1 MKVWRAITSPWL
13 EVVAMRKLLTAN
25 FFRLWKNK
33 IFWTEIGSTALF
45 SVFIVIANYSPE
57 VQATENRLY
66 LDDVFFTMYQ
76 ILGFILAAGIS
87 LIVGTEY
94 SDGTIRNKLTVGSTR
109 TQVYFSNLIASAILS
124 CFVLIVH
131 GIITYVIGYFLFGSF
146 QMQVGQV
153 VTALLCALLTSFVFS
168 ALFVA
173 IAMNCPNKAITA
185 VVSLLLVLGL
195 VYLSSAI
202 GNALTEPEMTY
213 DGITITMDGV
223 QFGEEIQNPA
233 HVDGFNR
240 TLYEFVYDLLP
251 TGQLIQMY
259 CQDFSRC
266 ARWPVFSMVLFV
278 LITAIGFLAFRK
290 RDIR

>member
-1 MKVWRAITSPWL
+1 
-13 EVVAMRKLLTAN
+13 
-25 FFRLWKNK
+25 
-33 IFWTEIGSTALF
+33 
-45 SVFIVIANYSPE
+45 
-57 VQATENRLY
+57 
-66 LDDVFFTMYQ
+66 
-76 ILGFILAAGIS
+76 
-87 LIVGTEY
+87 
-94 SDGTIRNKLTVGSTR
+94 
-109 TQVYFSNLIASAILS
+109 
-124 CFVLIVH
+124 
-131 GIITYVIGYFLFGSF
+131 
-146 QMQVGQV
+146 MQVGQV
-153 VTALLCALLTSFVFS
+153 VTALLCALLTAFVFS

-213 DGITITMDGV
+213 DSITITMDGV

-240 TLYEFVYDLLP
+240 MLYEFVYDLLP

-266 ARWPVFSMVLFV
+266 ARWPMFSMVIFV